1 MSIFDKFPNIEECIN
16 QESEDEAF
24 NMLFQILKEFL
35 EEYNSDKYNQN
46 IKQFCRDCKKVF
58 ELNSLFWEKGLNEIK
73 QDINNENK
81 ELSSEEASKLNSM
94 EKMLEDTKFLIMQFP
109 NEDFIEIASDEQ
121 LYEYINQNENKIKT
135 LSQTIIN
142 FFEDMTKELNELNDT
157 MKNLGDTIEKSTCT
171 LKISIIISQLKNKI
185 DSLEQ
190 FFNKTQVRE
199 FISEYK
205 WFLATYNEIKEYIEK
220 FPSLSNDQNTISTQ
234 EILIKIIDK
243 YSIIFKNV
251 EI

>member
-16 QESEDEAF
+16 QDTEDKAF

-35 EEYNSDKYNQN
+35 EEYKSNNYNQN
-46 IKQFCRDCKKVF
+46 IKQFCTDCKKVF
-58 ELNSLFWEKGLNEIK
+58 ELNSLFWQKGLNEIK
-73 QDINNENK
+73 EDIKNENK
-81 ELSSEEASKLNSM
+81 ELSSEEAFKLNSM

-109 NEDFIEIASDEQ
+109 NDDFIEIASDDQ
-121 LYEYINQNENKIKT
+121 LLEYINQNENKIKT

-142 FFEDMTKELNELNDT
+142 FFEDMTNELNELNDT
-157 MKNLGDTIEKSTCT
+157 MKNLGDTLEKSTYT
-171 LKISIIISQLKNKI
+171 LKITIIINQLKNKI

-190 FFNKTQVRE
+190 FFNETQVGK

-234 EILIKIIDK
+234 EILIKVIDK
-243 YSIIFKNV
+243 YSIIFKD
-251 EI
+251 IQI